1 MSTGLRAFWQE
12 LTAVLQDKAVVVVM
26 LGGSVFY
33 ALFYP
38 LPYQLQVAQELPIG
52 ILDHD
57 RSVMSRELTRRID
70 ASESVNVVI
79 TVPDA
84 PRLER
89 MVRDGQLAGYVEIP
103 ARLHAQILRGE
114 PARVAV
120 YANAAYMVLYSET
133 ARAVSEAV
141 LDFNAEIVEQ
151 RLLAGG
157 RSPVLAENLPE
168 PIALDRHELFN
179 PDGGYANYIV
189 PAVLVLIIQQTFLIG
204 ICMMQ
209 VGRAR
214 LPAGT
219 AGLTVLTGR
228 TLAYL
233 LLQMTILLLYLVL
246 VYRVF
251 AFPSLGST
259 SLALLTLFPAFL
271 SMILLGL
278 ALGTFFRTRE
288 TALQVMMLV
297 SIPALFLAGFAWP
310 AQVIPWPLDTL
321 GWLIPSTAAI
331 DAFIKTH
338 HMGASLHEVRNS
350 WLMSWVLA
358 AGYGLAAW
366 WLGRLSSEEIEGS
379 LSPAASDQKR

>member
-1 MSTGLRAFWQE
+1 MNTGIRAFWQE
-12 LTAVLQDKAVVVVM
+12 LAAVLRDKAVVVVM
-26 LGGSVFY
+26 LGGSLFY

-38 LPYQLQVAQELPIG
+38 LPYQPQVASHLPIG
-52 ILDHD
+52 VLDHD
-57 RSVMSRELTRRID
+57 RSVMSRELIRRID
-70 ASESVNVVI
+70 ASESVNVVLS
-79 TVPDA
+79 VPDA

-103 ARLHAQILRGE
+103 ARLNAQVLRGE
-114 PARVAV
+114 PVRVAV
-120 YANAAYMVLYSET
+120 FANAAYMVLYSET

-151 RLLAGG
+151 RLLAAG

-189 PAVLVLIIQQTFLIG
+189 PAVLVLILQQTFLIG

-209 VGRAR
+209 VGRSR
-214 LPAGT
+214 LPAGA
-219 AGLTVLTGR
+219 AGLTTLAGR

-233 LLQMTILLLYLVL
+233 TLQMTLLLLYLVL

-251 AFPSLGST
+251 GFPSLGST
-259 SLALLTLFPAFL
+259 GLALLTLLPAFL
-271 SMILLGL
+271 GMILLGQ
-278 ALGTFFRTRE
+278 ALGTFFKTRE

-310 AQVIPWPLDTL
+310 AEVIPWPLDTL

-338 HMGASLHEVRNS
+338 HMGASLHEVRGS
-350 WLMSWVLA
+350 WLMSWALA
-358 AGYGLAAW
+358 AGYGVAAW
-366 WLGRLSSEEIEGS
+366 WLGRLGGQAVFITPEAEAE
-379 LSPAASDQKR
+379 